1 MMNKKISYHSFYWSI
16 GTTSFRMKQFNRMVE
31 EQLRLLNEFWSQKD
45 NINSE
50 WNPAVQ
56 EKYYQYIKNQGF
68 ITGDEKKKDKNARE
82 KTSGMV
88 DLGLIYQNR
97 RLTPV
102 GKKLL
107 DLSIKG
113 NFASDNALLIEKD
126 SFLYLKQLLKTSNK
140 LEDGYVRPFVIVLY
154 FLSKLKKITYDEFKY
169 LLPLC
174 INNRI
179 TIEMIDKIKS
189 IRNGKTNIDD
199 VIIDKFMSME
209 NYKQALVFFISQQ
222 RVTKEIITQIGI
234 NRKSKIYDEQYFD
247 TYILLKKIYLEGENT
262 KVNDLYNNLKSLR
275 LSRYW
280 VRTFFANGSKKK
292 VTINDI
298 KQNDFS
304 NIRSEIELKKIFFKY
319 MHLFKIKATL
329 DDYFDLNRRYIGLAD
344 IINFQDNTI
353 TLSIISNVYFNP
365 IMDKLLNTICFTE
378 SLNLSND
385 IELWDIEDSL
395 QLNEEILIT
404 NYNNIYKRQINSI
417 IDIKKEY
424 DTDRYVRFNKVLN
437 SMFKKEKLIELL
449 EYFKKREDSKINQAV
464 TINADI
470 PTIFEYIIA
479 IIWYEISDRKG
490 DILSYMNLSL
500 DANLLPKSH
509 ASGGVA
515 DIIYQYDKC
524 EQYPEHSLLIEVTL
538 ADKMNQRR
546 MEMEPVSR
554 HLGEYLLKYS
564 KTNAYC
570 VFITTYLDINVVND
584 FRSRSNLKFYDTK
597 DHSKF
602 INGMKI
608 IPLETEILKMIIQKD
623 YKYDKLYNLFDEVF
637 LSKLDGAEWYT
648 ELKTKLVN

>member
-1 MMNKKISYHSFYWSI
+1 MKKKISYQSFYWSI

-45 NINSE
+45 NINLE
-50 WNPAVQ
+50 WSPAVQ
-56 EKYYQYIKNQGF
+56 EKYYKYIKNQGF

-82 KTSGMV
+82 KTSGLV

-113 NFASDNALLIEKD
+113 DFASDNALLIEKD

-154 FLSKLKKITYDEFKY
+154 FLSKLKKISYDEFKY

-209 NYKQALVFFISQQ
+209 NYKQALEFFISQQ

-234 NRKSKIYDEQYFD
+234 NRKSKMYDEQYFD

-280 VRTFFANGSKKK
+280 VRIFFANGSKKK

-304 NIRSEIELKKIFFKY
+304 NIRTEIELKKFFFKF
-319 MHLFKIKATL
+319 MHLLKIKATL

-353 TLSIISNVYFNP
+353 TLSIISKVYFNP

-385 IELWDIEDSL
+385 IELCEIEDSL
-395 QLNEEILIT
+395 QLNEEILII
-404 NYNNIYKRQINSI
+404 NYNNIYNKQINSI

-470 PTIFEYIIA
+470 PTIFEYIIG

-538 ADKMNQRR
+538 TDKMNQRR

-570 VFITTYLDINVVND
+570 VFITTYLDINVLND

-648 ELKTKLVN
+648 ELRTKLVN

>member
-1 MMNKKISYHSFYWSI
+1 MMKKKISYQSFYWSI

-45 NINSE
+45 NINLE
-50 WNPAVQ
+50 WSPAVQ
-56 EKYYQYIKNQGF
+56 EKYYKYIKNQGF

-82 KTSGMV
+82 KTSGLV

-113 NFASDNALLIEKD
+113 DFASDNALLIEKD

-154 FLSKLKKITYDEFKY
+154 FLSKLKKISYDEFKY

-209 NYKQALVFFISQQ
+209 NYKQALEFFISQQ

-234 NRKSKIYDEQYFD
+234 NRKSKMYDEQYFD

-280 VRTFFANGSKKK
+280 VRIFFANGSKKK

-304 NIRSEIELKKIFFKY
+304 NIRTEIELKKFFFKF
-319 MHLFKIKATL
+319 MHLLKIKATL

-353 TLSIISNVYFNP
+353 TLSIISKVYFNP

-385 IELWDIEDSL
+385 IELCEIEDSL
-395 QLNEEILIT
+395 QLNEEILII
-404 NYNNIYKRQINSI
+404 NYNNIYNKQINSI

-470 PTIFEYIIA
+470 PTIFEYIIG

-538 ADKMNQRR
+538 TDKMNQRR

-570 VFITTYLDINVVND
+570 VFITTYLDINVLND

-648 ELKTKLVN
+648 ELRTKLVN